1 MRSGATDA
9 VQSLVDELCEK
20 SAEFRDY
27 WNDNEVMQLGE
38 ATKQLMHPE
47 AGMITMELSSFMVD
61 GRPDLKMLVYSPATD
76 EDVAKIKKL
85 MG

>member
-1 MRSGATDA
+1 
-9 VQSLVDELCEK
+9 
-20 SAEFRDY
+20 
-27 WNDNEVMQLGE
+27 
-38 ATKQLMHPE
+38 
-47 AGMITMELSSFMVD
+47 MVD